1 MYIKA
6 LDDAIKGAES
16 ISNYTNILRISEM
29 FLNDEEREIRKS
41 IEKVITR
48 DGYPTDYLI
57 RSVIDI
63 ILRDIDMGEIL
74 ANHVASAVA
83 TNTEFGNRMLFF
95 PLLSAAR
102 SSRNFTTIVNGTGW
116 GSAINVIINMDS
128 TAGTLDEYAS
138 GVKAVREALQAEAD
152 MAKAMR
158 PKHWKKS
165 KPKARDPIAASRYW
179 KKHVYQNPNQMF
191 YNTTMEERIRL
202 SGSPAP
208 YWKLLDKG
216 SISMQSDWGGIP
228 YPQGT
233 ATNFIDNAATEI
245 RREFKAGMLAAENR
259 FLKFSRTIMD
269 MYKQIDGDLDRI
281 ANRAREVQL
290 TDITKVAALIN
301 RYGDDLDVRKMHS
314 TLDAISRGDN
324 IKTTAEGR
332 IEMTARGGHTKRVRP
347 YLSTLIAGMR

>member
-245 RREFKAGMLAAENR
+245 RREFIRQMGEAESR
-259 FLKFSRTIMD
+259 FYRFSVKVMR
-269 MYKQIDGDLDRI
+269 MYEEIHIGIGHIVDRVEEI
-281 ANRAREVQL
+281 VNTEITVVAN
-290 TDITKVAALIN
+290 LIS
-301 RYGDDLDVRKMHS
+301 RYGNDLNVSKLKS